1 MCASEGMCANER
13 KVVCA
18 SEGFAETERER
29 QSVGRY
35 LNMKETSMIR
45 ERQAGKQIDNHRQ
58 IEGKENREKA
68 ARRET
73 ETKIDRQI
81 ELD

>member
-1 MCASEGMCANER
+1 
-13 KVVCA
+13 
-18 SEGFAETERER
+18 
-29 QSVGRY
+29 
-35 LNMKETSMIR
+35 MKETSMVR

-73 ETKIDRQI
+73 ETKIDR
-81 ELD
+81 